1 MRSALTALG
10 IIIGVGSVVAMVSIG
25 QGATVFIKEQIAN
38 LGSNLLLI
46 LPGSTTAGGVRT
58 GTGTALTLTVSDA
71 KAIKKE
77 CPSIAEVSYGKRE
90 VMQTIRGNQNWSTFV
105 AGITPEYT
113 AVRSWPLAQGSFFTN
128 RDMERAATVC
138 VLGKTVVENLF
149 SPNEN
154 PIGETIRIK
163 KVPFKVIGVL
173 TPKGQT
179 PQGQDQDDAVFIP
192 FTTAEWK
199 VIGSVML
206 GRVGVIFASAVG
218 TGFVHSAEA
227 EMRALLQQRHRIHKD
242 EADDFFILNLTE
254 IAAMQATAS
263 MVMTYLLGSTALVSL
278 IVGGIGIMNIMLVS
292 VSERTREIGIRI
304 AVGAKRRHILLQF
317 LVESV
322 VLSLIGGLIGLM
334 IGVIGAVSVSYFGKF
349 PIFISPIIVLIS
361 FLFSALVGIFFG
373 LYPANKAS
381 KLNPIEAL
389 RYE

>member
-1 MRSALTALG
+1 
-10 IIIGVGSVVAMVSIG
+10 
-25 QGATVFIKEQIAN
+25 KEQIAR
-38 LGSNLLLI
+38 LGSNLLII
-46 LPGSTTAGGVRT
+46 LPGTTTAGGIRT
-58 GTGTALTLTVSDA
+58 GTGTALTLTINDA

-77 CPSIAEVSYGKRE
+77 CPSVATVSYGKRE
-90 VMQTIRGNQNWSTFV
+90 VMQVIRGNQNWNTFV
-105 AGITPEYT
+105 SGVTPEYIT
-113 AVRSWPLAQGSFFTN
+113 VRSWPLVQGSFFIN

-138 VLGKTVVENLF
+138 VLGRTVVENLF
-149 SPNEN
+149 GHNEN

-179 PQGQDQDDAVFIP
+179 PQGQDQDDVVLIP

-206 GRVGVIFASAVG
+206 GRVGIIFASAVSPEA
-218 TGFVHSAEA
+218 VNEAEA
-227 EMRALLQQRHRIHKD
+227 EIRALLQQRHRIRK
-242 EADDFFILNLTE
+242 EQADDFFILNLTE
-254 IAAMQATAS
+254 IAAVQATAS
-263 MVMTYLLGSTALVSL
+263 RVMTYLLGSTALVSL

-304 AVGAKRRHILLQF
+304 AVGAKRGHILLQF

-322 VLSLIGGLIGLM
+322 VLSLVGGLIGLM
-334 IGVIGAVSVSYFGKF
+334 IGVIGAVSVSYIGNW
-349 PIFISPIIVLIS
+349 PIFISLIVVLIA
-361 FLFSALVGIFFG
+361 FLFSALVGVFFG
-373 LYPANKAS
+373 IYPANKAS